1 MIVSLALILLSLNGL
16 AGAHENEKYRHQ
28 SVGMRFGGGFMWGGI
43 YRTFVNEEHTQC
55 RDLIYT
61 HNKMHATDPF
71 ECDDNLKDLSQED

>member
-1 MIVSLALILLSLNGL
+1 
-16 AGAHENEKYRHQ
+16 
-28 SVGMRFGGGFMWGGI
+28 MRFGGGFMWGGI